1 MARAHPDYPA
11 MIFNDNQATYRQVN
25 EAVDRCGAALP
36 QLGASA
42 VDELCVRGPQVM
54 KGYWNIPTETAN
66 ALRPDPEGG
75 DRWLYSGNMAVMDA
89 DGTFCIVDRKKDM
102 ILGADGFN
110 IYPREIEE
118 LLCEHP
124 KVLEA
129 AAVGVP
135 VEGKGDRGNL
145 GLEKSPG
152 SERAPTVVG
161 CRVLQSAVV
170 LLKLLRQRIL
180 DGHRESETGKPPRDR
195 VDGVGAGQFHLYHLG
210 KF

>member
-1 MARAHPDYPA
+1 
-11 MIFNDNQATYRQVN
+11 
-25 EAVDRCGAALP
+25 
-36 QLGASA
+36 
-42 VDELCVRGPQVM
+42 
-54 KGYWNIPTETAN
+54 
-66 ALRPDPEGG
+66 
-75 DRWLYSGNMAVMDA
+75 MAVMDA

-102 ILGADGFN
+102 ILGAGGFN

-118 LLCEHP
+118 LLYEHP

-129 AAVGVP
+129 TAVGVP